1 MNHFLDLGTHYFEGG
16 DCENGLL
23 TFEKEGF
30 FGKEPPYD
38 WHILTYEPSQ
48 AAWEANVNSVKHVAE
63 RFKSFGMFRAAIAD
77 NDGTAIFK
85 WLPFWK
91 AASTCVTDSL
101 TEIEGK
107 KVVEYEVKTIDIKRT
122 VEELIQADPDAY
134 IVIKCDI
141 EGAEFTVLPR
151 LLEVENVGQWVKDVF
166 VEWHERFW
174 HGKPRYNEI
183 MEIKGIIEKG
193 CADKGITL
201 HAWA

>member
-183 MEIKGIIEKG
+183 IEIKGIIEKG